1 MTDYGSRLMKI
12 GFLLSVIGVMA
23 IVASIIL
30 SSLSAPNEG
39 SASFGGVIVI
49 GPIPI
54 VFGTD
59 RTTVLIA
66 VIGAV
71 ILMIVALAT
80 MIANSRSIRR
90 LVDTT

>member
-12 GFLLSVIGVMA
+12 GFLLSVIGAMA
-23 IVASIIL
+23 IMASIIL
-30 SSLSAPNEG
+30 SSLSAPNG
-39 SASFGGVIVI
+39 GFASFGGVIVI

-66 VIGAV
+66 VIGAL

-80 MIANSRSIRR
+80 MIANTRRIRR
-90 LVDTT
+90 LVDMT